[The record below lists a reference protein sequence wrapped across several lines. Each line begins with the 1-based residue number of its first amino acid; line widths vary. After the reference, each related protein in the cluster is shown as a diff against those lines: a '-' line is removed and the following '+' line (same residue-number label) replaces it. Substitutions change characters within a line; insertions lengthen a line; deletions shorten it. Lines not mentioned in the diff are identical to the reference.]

1 MTVLGITGG
10 SGCGKTTALQA
21 VRDLG
26 GLVLDCDEIYHWLL
40 QQDKSLPDAIEAR
53 FPGVVSGGVLDRKA
67 LGRLVFSDPQALQDL
82 NHLTHTAVCREVR
95 RRLRSWSGSLAAIDA
110 IALFESGLAR
120 LCRFTIAVTAPRE
133 ERILR
138 LMNREGISRDYALR
152 RIAAQP
158 EDAYF
163 IRLCDF
169 ELENSGSR
177 EDFYSCALALV
188 RRLAGLAP

>member
-40 QQDKSLPDAIEAR
+40 QQDKALPDAIEAR

-82 NHLTHTAVCREVR
+82 NCLTHAAVCREVR

-110 IALFESGLAR
+110 IALFESGLAQ

-138 LMNREGISRDYALR
+138 LMNREGISRGYALR

-169 ELENSGSR
+169 KLENSGSR